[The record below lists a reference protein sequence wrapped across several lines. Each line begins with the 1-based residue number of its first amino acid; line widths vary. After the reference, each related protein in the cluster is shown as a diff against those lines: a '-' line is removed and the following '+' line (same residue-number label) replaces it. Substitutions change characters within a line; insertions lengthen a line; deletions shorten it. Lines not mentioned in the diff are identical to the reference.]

1 MKKRAQAVQ
10 KMIAENNELREQL
23 TKENRAYYENLLA
36 YLRGKSLLRDDYQV
50 EQNLLTILQDL
61 IDAQADGVGAIAYF
75 GKNPEAIADDLLK
88 TIPFNLTDFFWFNLK
103 LVFMMMFIFWIPQLT
118 KPVMILD
125 IGNALLCGIIAIVG
139 SFMILWLLGHHAF
152 TKHPHLETIELIAS
166 WIIVAAVLIFVS
178 FFVKT
183 GWRIALSSQVSL
195 AVIILGLVI
204 AVIFPFFQRLNELNI
219 FFYLYVSFYLVLG
232 LLLRLPQTRPFLTAK
247 VNFGPWKWVI
257 LIGIILVSIT
267 IVGFVYWFYQR
278 RHPD

>member
-1 MKKRAQAVQ
+1 MKKRAQAVK

-23 TKENRAYYENLLA
+23 TKENRDYYENLLI
-36 YLRGKSLLRDDYQV
+36 YLRGNSFLRDDYQV
-50 EQNLLTILQDL
+50 EENLLTILQDL
-61 IDAQADGVGAIAYF
+61 IDAQADGVDAAAYF
-75 GKNPEAIADDLLK
+75 GKNPEATADDLLK
-88 TIPFNLTDFFWFNLK
+88 TIPLNLTDFFWFNLK
-103 LVFMMMFIFWIPQLT
+103 MVFMMLFIFWIPQLVR
-118 KPVMILD
+118 PVMILD
-125 IGNALLCGIIAIVG
+125 IGNALLCGIIAVIG
-139 SFMILWLLGHHAF
+139 SWGVLWVLAHHAF
-152 TKHPHLETIELIAS
+152 TKHPRLETIELIVYS
-166 WIIVAAVLIFVS
+166 VIIVIVLFFIS
-178 FFVKT
+178 IFVKT

-257 LIGIILVSIT
+257 LIGIILVSIA

-278 RHPD
+278 RHQD